1 MHMFRLAPTHRMR
14 RQYSRTH
21 ASVRLQ
27 HTEDTTACAMDG
39 LQHNTDLTA
48 RFYNQSSQLG
58 ASWTLLV
65 AISFGLS
72 IMVLASA
79 TLHTRHAPRRR
90 QSMRHATHDASTLSV
105 GNCVKSLS

>member
-1 MHMFRLAPTHRMR
+1 MG
-14 RQYSRTH
+14 
-21 ASVRLQ
+21 
-27 HTEDTTACAMDG
+27 G

-79 TLHTRHAPRRR
+79 TLHTRHAR
-90 QSMRHATHDASTLSV
+90 
-105 GNCVKSLS
+105 

>member
-1 MHMFRLAPTHRMR
+1 
-14 RQYSRTH
+14 
-21 ASVRLQ
+21 
-27 HTEDTTACAMDG
+27 MDG

-79 TLHTRHAPRRR
+79 TLHTRHAR
-90 QSMRHATHDASTLSV
+90 
-105 GNCVKSLS
+105 

>member
-1 MHMFRLAPTHRMR
+1 MRTQTESSTSPNSPHGAGSITGRMR
-14 RQYSRTH
+14 RSPLWI
-21 ASVRLQ
+21 RL
-27 HTEDTTACAMDG
+27 CDG
-39 LQHNTDLTA
+39 LQHNTDVTA

-79 TLHTRHAPRRR
+79 TLHTRHA
-90 QSMRHATHDASTLSV
+90 
-105 GNCVKSLS
+105 